1 MGSPHPL
8 DVSNGPGWKLSRFV
22 MKIFFAKNQINLAF
36 HRGPGQPPAMNPIGD
51 LWLMIREYVGQV
63 WNNFETV

>member
-8 DVSNGPGWKLSRFV
+8 DVSNGPGRKLSRFV

-36 HRGPGQPPAMNPIGD
+36 HRGPGQPPGD
-51 LWLMIREYVGQV
+51 EGSPLVIFL
-63 WNNFETV
+63 